1 MTSDN
6 YDFGGHI
13 EDDTDVSPRRHTD
26 AQEERLSP
34 YGLIVSRVGQ
44 ARGFAIFSALQRLAE
59 RVTQEHGGIPA
70 IVFDV
75 EGGRFVSVL
84 GSSDGGR
91 GF

>member
-1 MTSDN
+1 MASDN

-13 EDDTDVSPRRHTD
+13 QDDTDVSPRRHTD

-34 YGLIVSRVGQ
+34 YGLLVARVGHE
-44 ARGFAIFSALQRLAE
+44 RGLAIFQALQRLAE

-84 GSSDGGR
+84 SGSDDGR